1 MTTTKLTVTERIFQ
15 LLQHLGIQEAHF
27 ASRSLGDLTGFAE
40 QHPEM
45 FASLTLVCP
54 ATPPIDIIRPFGS
67 KLLVF
72 RGDGSD
78 YDPLSQVIETLPEAT
93 LAVLQNDIAWSDL
106 VARHKNEITS
116 ALLPFLAKHI
126 TSAELPNL
134 PVSDKTHG
142 VVAGISYHIQGSGP
156 PLVLMPLGLVPSQ
169 WEPIIPVLA
178 EKYCT
183 ITLGGAELG
192 MVSLLEKRAATAGY
206 LDMVKALVQEA
217 QLQPGESVLEVGCG
231 TGVLNRWLARHTDR
245 RNPIMG
251 VDINRYFLREATDM
265 ARNDGL
271 GDIVQFREGDATAL
285 PFTNDQFDMTISV
298 TVLEE
303 LNADAALAEMI
314 RVTKPGG
321 TVGVIVRAKDIP
333 YFVNLPLGDALKTKV
348 QHPSA
353 QGSDAAEN
361 GCADASLYRRFQ
373 ASTLTDVKMFPY
385 LAALNEEFVIDIF
398 LDSVGYLLD
407 QSEKEE
413 LQKACTLARIDGTF
427 VFSYPHHCA
436 VGKKPA

>member
-1 MTTTKLTVTERIFQ
+1 MITKTKLTVTERIVQ
-15 LLQHLGIQEAHF
+15 LLQHLGIEKAHF
-27 ASRSLGDLTGFAE
+27 ASRSLDDLTGFAKR
-40 QHPEM
+40 HPEM

-54 ATPPIDIIRPFGS
+54 ATPPIDIISPLGS

-78 YDPLSQVIETLPEAT
+78 YDPLSQVIETLPDAI
-93 LAVLQNDIAWSDL
+93 LAVLQNDSAWSDL
-106 VARHKNEITS
+106 VARHAEEITS
-116 ALLPFLAKHI
+116 ALLPFLEKH
-126 TSAELPNL
+126 TSAELSNL
-134 PVSDKTHG
+134 AINDKTYG

-183 ITLGGAELG
+183 ISLGGAELG

-217 QLQPGESVLEVGCG
+217 QLQPGESALEVGCG
-231 TGVLNRWLARHTDR
+231 TGALSRWLARHTDR
-245 RNPIMG
+245 RNPITG
-251 VDINRYFLREATDM
+251 VDINRYFLREASDM
-265 ARNDGL
+265 ARTDDL
-271 GDIVQFREGDATAL
+271 GDVVQFRDGDATAL
-285 PFTNDQFDMTISV
+285 PFTDDQFDMTISV
-298 TVLEE
+298 TALEE
-303 LNADAALAEMI
+303 LDADAALAEMI

-333 YFVNLPLGDALKTKV
+333 YFVNLPLDDVLKAKV

-353 QGSDAAEN
+353 QGGDAAEK

-373 ASTLTDVKMFPY
+373 ASPLTDVKMFPY

-398 LDSVGYLLD
+398 QGNVGYILD
-407 QSEKEE
+407 QTEKEE
-413 LQKACTLARIDGTF
+413 LQKACAQARVDGTF

-436 VGKKPA
+436 VGKKAA